1 MRVRIGPP
9 AAHPALVCPEC
20 DRGRPMRDLELV
32 SRLGSSAV
40 VARACDECL
49 MQLAGEL
56 AGAVFATVQLEQPTN
71 LT

>member
-1 MRVRIGPP
+1 
-9 AAHPALVCPEC
+9 
-20 DRGRPMRDLELV
+20 MRDLELV